1 MMSEKFD
8 FYQDHSLRFLEMA
21 LTSEY
26 TEMPA
31 KASGYGF
38 KRGDCGDAVEMAVVV
53 EDGKL
58 SGVAFGTD
66 GCLNTRAC
74 GSCVA
79 HLSIGKAVEDAWD
92 ISPEKVADFLETLP
106 EGHFHCAE
114 LAVGAFFL
122 ALADFQRTGGKSWQR
137 LYRSRLK

>member
-1 MMSEKFD
+1 MSEKFD

-21 LTSEY
+21 LTNEY
-26 TEMPA
+26 AEMPA

-38 KRGDCGDAVEMAVVV
+38 KRGDCGDAVEMALVVV
-53 EDGKL
+53 DGKL
-58 SGVAFGTD
+58 SWVAFATD

-79 HLSIGKAVEDAWD
+79 HLSIGRPVEEAWD
-92 ISPEKVADFLETLP
+92 ISPEKVADYLETLP

-122 ALADFQRTGGKSWQR
+122 ALADYQRSGGKSWQR
-137 LYRSRLK
+137 LYRTQLK